1 MRGWATGIML
11 AMGLD
16 VGDKRIGVAL
26 SDPEGVLAS
35 ELTTISSKGE
45 EADLEAILKL
55 VRQHGVERIVVG
67 LPLSMD
73 GSIGQQAE
81 KVLAFSRLLAQ
92 RMNIPVDHW
101 DERLSTVAANR
112 AMVEAGVK
120 PAKRKARR
128 DSLAAVIILQTYLDR
143 HRLSSG

>member
-1 MRGWATGIML
+1 
-11 AMGLD
+11 MGLD

-26 SDPEGVLAS
+26 SDPEGVLAYQ
-35 ELTTISSKGE
+35 LTTIFSKGE
-45 EADLEAILKL
+45 EVDLEAILNL

-92 RMNIPVDHW
+92 RTNTPVDHW

-112 AMVEAGVK
+112 AMMEAGLK
-120 PAKRKARR
+120 RAKRKARR
-128 DSLAAVIILQTYLDR
+128 DSLAAVIMLQAYLDR
-143 HRLSSG
+143 QRLSSR

>member
-1 MRGWATGIML
+1 
-11 AMGLD
+11 MGLD

-26 SDPEGVLAS
+26 SDPEGVLTS
-35 ELTTISSKGE
+35 ELTTILRKGE
-45 EADLEAILKL
+45 EADLEAILNL
-55 VRQHGVERIVVG
+55 VRQHGAERIVVG

-81 KVLAFSRLLAQ
+81 KVLAFSRLLA
-92 RMNIPVDHW
+92 RHAHIPVDNW

-120 PAKRKARR
+120 RAKKKERR
-128 DSLAAVIILQTYLDR
+128 DSLAAAIMLQTYLDR
-143 HRLSSG
+143 QRHSSG